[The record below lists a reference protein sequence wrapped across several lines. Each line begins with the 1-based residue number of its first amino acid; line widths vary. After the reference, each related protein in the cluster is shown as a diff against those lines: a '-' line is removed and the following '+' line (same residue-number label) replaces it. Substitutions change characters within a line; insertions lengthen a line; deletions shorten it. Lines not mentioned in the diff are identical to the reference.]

1 MQYVRAWQHL
11 RAWLST
17 TICLLLSRIP
27 KAKQSKINT
36 HMHTQATPI
45 HRQAGTIL
53 SLLVFNFIS
62 VGAPQL
68 LFLLSFLY
76 LFNRFMQVSVF
87 VCFTCM
93 CMYIFVGV
101 YVSLFEPSATAS
113 ENTNY
118 RKSVCPHTH
127 TNWRRYAKKK
137 RHTKCVYYAW
147 SIYSWIIE
155 KSYISNLFFY
165 SHITNIHLQ
174 TKSHITNIEHRV
186 NGTYLFLCVCVYAHS
201 KLARQLQRDPK
212 RDVHKILILYK

>member
-36 HMHTQATPI
+36 HMLTQAIPI

-68 LFLLSFLY
+68 LFLLSVLY

-93 CMYIFVGV
+93 YIFVGV
-101 YVSLFEPSATAS
+101 YVSLLEPSATAS

-118 RKSVCPHTH
+118 RKSVCPHTQL
-127 TNWRRYAKKK
+127 
-137 RHTKCVYYAW
+137 TKVCKE
-147 SIYSWIIE
+147 E
-155 KSYISNLFFY
+155 K
-165 SHITNIHLQ
+165 
-174 TKSHITNIEHRV
+174 
-186 NGTYLFLCVCVYAHS
+186 TYQVCLVCVIDIFMDHWEIIYFEFGYFF
-201 KLARQLQRDPK
+201 
-212 RDVHKILILYK
+212 ILILQTSIYKQKVL